1 MKTYLHLREPVQ
13 PAHRIGAT
21 EVTPTGVL
29 LEIDAILGQMVLAC
43 GSSIDVRQYEGRWAI
58 IEK

>member
-1 MKTYLHLREPVQ
+1 MALYLLLRAPQ

-21 EVTPTGVL
+21 EDHGDYVVL
-29 LEIDAILGQMVLAC
+29 LVDAILGQMVLAC
-43 GSSIDVRQYEGRWAI
+43 GSSIDIRQYAGKCAF